1 MEEHQG
7 GADLSHR
14 VTATLRLS
22 VHVRGGRLSGQLS
35 RRHDLII
42 VSQAATE
49 VVWPMHAIRS
59 SPGNCSV
66 MLLCWSTPVAGTL
79 IQKGE
84 WWLEEKKGLWRRRQQ
99 YRCIWQ
105 RDSRGTCTA
114 RVSSWGCRVP
124 GRSPATCQSPRR
136 PLLSISMMMVLE
148 VRRGSGRSHEG
159 RVKATN
165 FCWTFVEPHIMVE
178 HSTTSK
184 LCRRLHRKI

>member
-49 VVWPMHAIRS
+49 VVWAHARDQKLS
-59 SPGNCSV
+59 RKLFGDAS
-66 MLLCWSTPVAGTL
+66 LLEYTCCWHPDPEGGVVVGG
-79 IQKGE
+79 KE
-84 WWLEEKKGLWRRRQQ
+84 GLWRRRQQ

-114 RVSSWGCRVP
+114 RVSS
-124 GRSPATCQSPRR
+124 
-136 PLLSISMMMVLE
+136 
-148 VRRGSGRSHEG
+148 
-159 RVKATN
+159 
-165 FCWTFVEPHIMVE
+165 
-178 HSTTSK
+178 
-184 LCRRLHRKI
+184 